1 MTFGMLPLHKPL
13 SVSTIIRL
21 LTESTSNPNFAL
33 DKAESTPTTGPT
45 SSPGYASTTS
55 YGPITTAHPSGNT
68 GGGGGAH
75 TSTSTNVGAIV
86 GGVVGGVI
94 GLALV
99 ALLAIFL
106 FRHRNSD
113 RAAPS
118 YFANTSQYSNPNP
131 FVDGSMMETSFPG
144 SPTRLSVRSTFCSW
158 RQQGSLALVPL
169 ESVASCHI
177 PCTDGRGDNQWTLR
191 SLTNAT
197 VLLRPDIRQAGIKYE
212 VVVNLC
218 RRNLNLDRAVCSIT
232 YFRYESF

>member
-1 MTFGMLPLHKPL
+1 MLPLHKPL

-113 RAAPS
+113 RVAPS

-144 SPTRLSVRSTFCSW
+144 SPTRLSVRSTFWFVLGDSRVHW
-158 RQQGSLALVPL
+158 PWLFRIRGIPPL
-169 ESVASCHI
+169 PLHRRTREQPA
-177 PCTDGRGDNQWTLR
+177 DLK
-191 SLTNAT
+191 A
-197 VLLRPDIRQAGIKYE
+197 
-212 VVVNLC
+212 VN
-218 RRNLNLDRAVCSIT
+218 
-232 YFRYESF
+232 